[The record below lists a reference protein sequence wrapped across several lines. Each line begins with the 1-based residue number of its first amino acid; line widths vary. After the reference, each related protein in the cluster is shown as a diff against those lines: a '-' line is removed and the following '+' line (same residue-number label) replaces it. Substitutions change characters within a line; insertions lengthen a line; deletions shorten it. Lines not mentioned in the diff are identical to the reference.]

1 MRGGAIPILTWG
13 SLLAVLGVINWIW
26 TDDAIQVAT
35 FACAVFVA
43 LSVVVTLALRTRR
56 EALRPGPPRPPSEPE
71 AVPLASL
78 GSVLVAVSL
87 AAIMFGLAFGVF
99 LVYFGAGL
107 LVASLGRV
115 SVELRSERRSRERWL
130 RDRVR

>member
-1 MRGGAIPILTWG
+1 VRGGAIPILTWG

-78 GSVLVAVSL
+78 GS
-87 AAIMFGLAFGVF
+87 F

-115 SVELRSERRSRERWL
+115 SLELRSERRSRERWL